1 MRRRPGLHGSWL
13 TVALLLLAGCGETPP
28 DPAAVPTV
36 AADERPVVFRR
47 GLGEE
52 PDSLDPQRSEAA
64 GTADLLRDLFEGL
77 TATGPGQTL
86 VPAAARDWTVSDDG
100 RVYRFRLRPE
110 GRWSNGDPVVAEDF
124 AAALR
129 RAVDPATGSTY
140 GAILSPI
147 EHAEAVIAG
156 QRPAADLGVRA
167 TGAHELEIR
176 LVAPTSYF
184 LALLSNP
191 VAFPVHRPTLAAHGN
206 AFARVGRLVSNGPF
220 RLVEWTVNERVR
232 AERNPFFHDADAVAI
247 DTVIY
252 YPLDE
257 PAAELQR
264 YRADEL
270 DFTESI
276 PNSRFDWLR
285 EQFGDELVVAPYL
298 GVYYYMFNLRRPP
311 FDDPRLRRALSMV
324 VDRELLA
331 ERVTGVGELP
341 AFGFVPPGV
350 RDYEPAALSWRGASR
365 EERWAE
371 ARRLYAEAGFSDE
384 QPLRFELIYNTGGNH
399 RKIALAIASMWKEA
413 LGIEVR
419 PVNME
424 LRVMLERRR
433 DPEAWVVMRLGWV
446 GDFDDA
452 HNFLSLMTSTNA
464 QNDTGFADPDYD
476 ALLVAAALEADP
488 QRRAGLLREA
498 EARLLE
504 ASPILPI
511 YFYVTKHLVKPWVQG
526 YEPNILDHN
535 YSRYLRI
542 DTAARGD

>member
-1 MRRRPGLHGSWL
+1 
-13 TVALLLLAGCGETPP
+13 VAVVLLAGCGETPP
-28 DPAAVPTV
+28 DEATGQAA
-36 AADERPVVFRR
+36 AAAERPVVFRR

-77 TATGPGQTL
+77 TATGPGQAL
-86 VPAAARDWTVSDDG
+86 VPAAARDWTVSEDG
-100 RVYRFRLRPE
+100 RVYGFRLRPE

-124 AAALR
+124 AVALR
-129 RAVDPATGSTY
+129 RAVDPATGSSY

-147 EHAEAVIAG
+147 EHAADIIAG
-156 QRPAADLGVRA
+156 RRPAADLGVTA
-167 TGAHELEIR
+167 TGEHELEIR

-191 VAFPVHRPTLAAHGN
+191 VAFPVHRPTLAAYGN

-220 RLVEWTVNERVR
+220 RLVEWTVNERVKV
-232 AERNPFFHDADAVAI
+232 ERNPFFREAAAVAI
-247 DTVIY
+247 DSVIY

-276 PNSRFDWLR
+276 PNSRFAWLR

-298 GVYYYMFNLRRPP
+298 GVYYYMFNLHRPP

-324 VDRELLA
+324 VDRELLV

-341 AFGFVPPGV
+341 AFSFVPPGV
-350 RDYEPAALSWRGASR
+350 RDYEPAALSWRTATR

-371 ARRLYAEAGFSDE
+371 ARRLYEEAGFRDDR
-384 QPLRFELIYNTGGNH
+384 PLRFELIYNTGGNH

-413 LGIEVR
+413 LGVEVKT
-419 PVNME
+419 VNME

-464 QNDTGFADPDYD
+464 QNDTGFADPEYD
-476 ALLVAAALEADP
+476 ALLAAAALETDP
-488 QRRAGLLREA
+488 RRRAGLLREA
-498 EARLLE
+498 ETRLLD

-511 YFYVTKHLVKPWVQG
+511 YFYVTKHLVKPWVKG